1 MPKDPGS
8 ERDETSEPLPQHPY
22 VGRLKPH
29 PSQPAQRVIELVGL
43 AGNSDRNGYQR
54 LYLTVKLDYY
64 AEFLIEDIVYRQTVP
79 ADESPFPELEAARV
93 SVRRDATINYTW
105 ARSPQPVDEF
115 DLDVRLRA
123 AADAARSP
131 EGVNFGYRPPTYTCP
146 HTWYSPEDVGFGYQ
160 YPTYRGFTCPHTW

>member
-22 VGRLKPH
+22 VGRLKPD

-43 AGNSDRNGYQR
+43 AGDSDRTGYQR
-54 LYLTVKLDYY
+54 LYLTVKLNYY
-64 AEFLIEDIVYRQTVP
+64 AEFLIEDIVYLQTVP
-79 ADESPFPELEAARV
+79 ADESPFPGLEAARV

-115 DLDVRLRA
+115 DLDVRLCA
-123 AADAARSP
+123 AAVAAGWP
-131 EGVNFGYRPPTYTCP
+131 EGVIFAYRQSKYTCP
-146 HTWYSPEDVGFGYQ
+146 PTWLPG
-160 YPTYRGFTCPHTW
+160 P